1 MPGDGSV
8 TPAGSCGSEAELAS
22 PGGGVRPP
30 GVRPREP
37 ENCELGVGG
46 GRELI
51 LSRRGVLLSI
61 YYMSLRASRECVWVS
76 IYSTLKRRQVLT
88 TAPVSL

>member
-1 MPGDGSV
+1 LPGDGSV

-51 LSRRGVLLSI
+51 SRVVLLQS
-61 YYMSLRASRECVWVS
+61 YFCVAKHKMSMVLLQYFCVANVRMKQ
-76 IYSTLKRRQVLT
+76 LK
-88 TAPVSL
+88 

>member
-37 ENCELGVGG
+37 ENCEFGVGG
-46 GRELI
+46 GRELM
-51 LSRRGVLLSI
+51 SRVVLLQ
-61 YYMSLRASRECVWVS
+61 YFCVGKTQDVNGAAAVLFLRGQSR
-76 IYSTLKRRQVLT
+76 
-88 TAPVSL
+88 